1 MECCICNHKYK
12 IFLYKSLARSI
23 TAEDKLSSNKE
34 KYELWLV
41 QRVKHGKNV
50 VSSGKTFRYFIL
62 IIEKEKV
69 NILGN
74 AILLHA
80 TTVAEEVHLIH
91 LLLVLRLQL
100 IPLSSKPNLKLLHLL
115 LSHES
120 SPELLHLL
128 LQLSIFLLSLFEFGL
143 RGPTFLPQLVRLD
156 TDRFLLPFSQ
166 LQSFSSLHSSLL
178 SDGKIALH
186 SLQFCMQLFIVAH
199 TVGDESPHSLKKPPA
214 AQKVEHA
221 DALCCR
227 LRLPPEG
234 NNERKIR
241 TGYSSSRYHEMRK
254 AEKKYHFHNLLHCA
268 IL

>member
-34 KYELWLV
+34 KYVLWLV
-41 QRVKHGKNV
+41 QRVEHGKNV

-62 IIEKEKV
+62 VIEREKV
-69 NILGN
+69 NVLGN

-80 TTVAEEVHLIH
+80 AAVAEEVHLIH

-100 IPLSSKPNLKLLHLL
+100 IPLSGKPNLKLFHLLL

-128 LQLSIFLLSLFEFGL
+128 LQLSIFLLNLFEFGL
-143 RGPTFLPQLVRLD
+143 RSPAFLPQLVCLD

-166 LQSFSSLHSSLL
+166 LQSFGSLHNNLL

-186 SLQFCMQLFIVAH
+186 SLQFFMQLFTVAH
-199 TVGDESPHSLKKPPA
+199 TVGDESPHSLNNLQSLKK
-214 AQKVEHA
+214 
-221 DALCCR
+221 
-227 LRLPPEG
+227 
-234 NNERKIR
+234 
-241 TGYSSSRYHEMRK
+241 
-254 AEKKYHFHNLLHCA
+254 
-268 IL
+268 